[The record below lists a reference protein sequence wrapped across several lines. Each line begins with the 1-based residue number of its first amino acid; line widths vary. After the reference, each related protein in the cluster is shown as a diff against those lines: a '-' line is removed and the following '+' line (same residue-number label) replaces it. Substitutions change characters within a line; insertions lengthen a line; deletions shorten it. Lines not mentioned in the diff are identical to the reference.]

1 MKLKFFTVAF
11 STVSAHNPRVR
22 ARSDPVDYSDF
33 DDSDLNSRWAR
44 APTDHYADLIK
55 KWNEEELQNKV
66 SSFH

>member
-1 MKLKFFTVAF
+1 MKLKYFTVTF
-11 STVSAHNPRVR
+11 SMVSGHNPRVR
-22 ARSDPVDYSDF
+22 AESDPVDYSDF